1 MEPEDVNDEP
11 ELIIDEPEIKI
22 KSEIKEQTI
31 TPPPRLNS
39 QPSIIVTAT
48 KSPELNSLSTDQK
61 YCKKCDIKFN
71 YYSTFIA
78 HKKFYCKSEVTERD
92 TGSSPTQ
99 PNVVANRATE
109 SVL

>member
-11 ELIIDEPEIKI
+11 KLIIDEPEIII
-22 KSEIKEQTI
+22 KTEIKEQTM

-48 KSPELNSLSTDQK
+48 QSPELNSDQK
-61 YCKKCDIKFN
+61 YCKKCDITFN

-78 HKKFYCKSEVTERD
+78 HKKFYCKSEITERD